1 MPTTQK
7 IEKVAEMTE
16 LFRTSDAYFVTDYLG
31 LNVEDV
37 TNLRKKLRQS
47 GVKFMVAKNTLFRIA
62 AQNAG
67 VPKMD
72 TLLKGPTAI
81 AFVTKDPA
89 VAAKLLDT
97 QQKEKELPRIKGFV
111 VDNTLYQGAEIKR
124 LADLPSREVLL
135 SMVVGAVEAPL
146 TSLVGAIDG
155 FFHPLIGSIE
165 ALAEK
170 RKAEAA

>member
-16 LFRTSDAYFVTDYLG
+16 LFRTSGAFFVTDYLG

-37 TNLRKKLRQS
+37 TNLRKKLRQN
-47 GVKFMVAKNTLFRIA
+47 GVKFMVAKNTLFKIA

-67 VPKMD
+67 APNMD
-72 TLLKGPTAI
+72 KHLKGPTAI
-81 AFVTKDPA
+81 AFVTKDAA
-89 VAAKLLDT
+89 VAAKMLDE
-97 QQKEKELPRIKGFV
+97 QQKEKELPRIKAFV
-111 VDNTLYQGAEIKR
+111 VDSHLYGASEIKR

-146 TSLVGAIDG
+146 TSLVGSIDG
-155 FFHPLIGSIE
+155 FFHPLINSIN
-165 ALAEK
+165 ALADK
-170 RKAEAA
+170 RKNEAA